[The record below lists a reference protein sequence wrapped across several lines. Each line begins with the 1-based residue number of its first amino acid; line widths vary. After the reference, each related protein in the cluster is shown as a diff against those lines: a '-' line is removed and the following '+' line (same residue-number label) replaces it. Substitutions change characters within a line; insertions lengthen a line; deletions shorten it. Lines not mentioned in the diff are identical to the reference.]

1 MTRTREEWDARYEAG
16 DLPWDTG
23 RPDAHLVRMLKTL
36 PLPPAGRALELGGG
50 TGSNAVWLARQGFS
64 VTMAELSLVALA
76 SAVERATRENVR
88 LNTVALDLVLD
99 LWPPG
104 PFDFIFDRG
113 CFHSLP
119 NPSERAAVA
128 ARAAAAL
135 APDGLWLSIIGSQDG
150 PPRQVGPPRLSVTDI
165 AQAVEPHLEIVS
177 LTATQFDSLQEDP
190 PRAWICLMRPR
201 PRPAPT
207 HSC

>member
-1 MTRTREEWDARYEAG
+1 VTRTREEWDARYAAG

-23 RPDAHLVRMLKTL
+23 RPDAHLVRMLKTM
-36 PLPPAGRALELGGG
+36 PLPPGGRALELGGG
-50 TGSNAVWLARQGFS
+50 TGSNAVWLARQGFD

-99 LWPPG
+99 LWPAG

-135 APDGLWLSIIGSQDG
+135 TPDGLWLSIIGSSDG
-150 PPRQVGPPRLSVTDI
+150 PPRQVGPPRLSASDI
-165 AQAVEPHLEIVS
+165 ALAIEPHLEILN
-177 LTATQFDSLQEDP
+177 LTATQFDSQQPDP
-190 PRAWICLMRPR
+190 PKAWTCLMRPR